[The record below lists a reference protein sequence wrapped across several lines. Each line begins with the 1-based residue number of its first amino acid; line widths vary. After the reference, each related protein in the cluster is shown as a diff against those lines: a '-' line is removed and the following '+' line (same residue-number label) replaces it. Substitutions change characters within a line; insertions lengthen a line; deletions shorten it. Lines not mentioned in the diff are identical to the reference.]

1 MKSQEFDMQQEQTA
15 EAPRKKKKKKGKAGL
30 VLFIV
35 VLVLAVGCGV
45 GYYFLERQKPA
56 KAVENFLTSVQ
67 KMDFASMESMLQSN
81 DLSALDNA
89 DIRNDAYS
97 EFFRNVNAKMT
108 FSIRRND
115 FDIQNGTA
123 RITAR
128 IRYLDGSDI
137 YKETV
142 SEFLRQIVST
152 AFSGESLTEE
162 DTQAKL
168 ASILSEKAA
177 ALEDK
182 FSETDIVYPVI
193 KTNDQWKIVALDDET
208 VKLMSANFKSVE
220 DEISQS
226 LAAAETESQTGDGA
240 SQAPEAAEGDTID
253 MTSDKFAI
261 RYTRHVVAN
270 DFAGSPCLLV
280 YYDYTNNSSS
290 ASSAMVDVSLQAYQN
305 GSSLNAAIPETNDS
319 AIDQFMSEIEPGQTV
334 NVCQAFSLQDMSNVT
349 LQAGEA
355 FSFGGGQTKSQ
366 TLTLQ

>member
-1 MKSQEFDMQQEQTA
+1 M
-15 EAPRKKKKKKGKAGL
+15 RKKGKAGL
-30 VLFIV
+30 IIFII

-45 GYYFLERQKPA
+45 GYYFWERQKPA
-56 KAVENFLTSVQ
+56 EAVEKFLTSVQ
-67 KMDFASMESMLQSN
+67 QMDFTAMESMLQSN

-89 DIRNDAYS
+89 DIRNDVYA
-97 EFFRNVNAKMT
+97 EFFKSINGKMT
-108 FSIRRND
+108 YEIRRND

-128 IRYLDGSDI
+128 IRYVDGSDI

-142 SEFLRQIVST
+142 SEFLRQIVSK

-162 DTQAKL
+162 DTQARL

-177 ALEDK
+177 SLDDK

-193 KTNDQWKIVALDDET
+193 KTTDQWKIVSLDEET

-226 LAAAETESQTGDGA
+226 LADAEAQSDGSTPQTPA
-240 SQAPEAAEGDTID
+240 AAEGDTID
-253 MTSDKFAI
+253 MSAEKFSI
-261 RYTRHVVAN
+261 RYTRHVVTN

-280 YYDYTNNSSS
+280 YYDYTNNGST
-290 ASSAMVDVSLQAYQN
+290 ASSAMVDVNLQAYQN
-305 GSSLNAAIPETNDS
+305 GNALNAAIPETNDS

-334 NVCQAFSLQDMSNVT
+334 NVCQAFSLGDMSDVT

-366 TLTLQ
+366 ILKLQ